1 MPQAD
6 ANCCVGALCRLGLQ
20 ALGWVYSAA
29 GKRGGGGLRK
39 LDGELHRHRREASE
53 ECRGLP
59 SPIFGG
65 ESPRCCFKVG
75 QGEVVST
82 GTAQEWLRSAPR
94 AGKQGP
100 HMGHPISIPM
110 VFSGQNK
117 SSWKPHIFRR
127 RNFKQKKLSSR
138 TSFGRKIF
146 AFAVGNL
153 KGFGMSG
160 FVSGPHVGMR

>member
-6 ANCCVGALCRLGLQ
+6 ANYCVGALCRLGLQ

-39 LDGELHRHRREASE
+39 LDGEPCGHRREAVE
-53 ECRGLP
+53 ECQGCPVVSL
-59 SPIFGG
+59 GG

-82 GTAQEWLRSAPR
+82 GTAQGRLRSAPR

-100 HMGHPISIPM
+100 HMGHPISIPL
-110 VFSGQNK
+110 VFSRQNK
-117 SSWKPHIFRR
+117 SSWKAHVFPRR
-127 RNFKQKKLSSR
+127 SFKQKNLSPR
-138 TSFGRKIF
+138 TSFGGKIF
-146 AFAVGNL
+146 TLAVGNL
-153 KGFGMSG
+153 KGFGMRG
-160 FVSGPHVGMR
+160 FVSGPHVEMQ